1 MSSDI
6 AMHCRLV
13 QAAATL
19 EEEATS
25 EEERK
30 IKSCKNEKESGEEE
44 EEAKENEE
52 PAEKAEQ
59 RGGEGIEGEV
69 FLLENLGYRGY
80 REDVLKDR

>member
-1 MSSDI
+1 MY
-6 AMHCRLV
+6 CRLV
-13 QAAATL
+13 QAASTL

-30 IKSCKNEKESGEEE
+30 IKSCKNEKESG
-44 EEAKENEE
+44 EAKENEE